1 MIEARFTLIITGEDD
16 DQIDD
21 IIQALLP
28 HGKTYPEYPIISI
41 GETSR
46 ERRD

>member
-1 MIEARFTLIITGEDD
+1 MIEARYLLIITGDDD

-28 HGKTYPEYPIISI
+28 LGKTYPAYPIVSI
-41 GETSR
+41 CETSR
-46 ERRD
+46 ERKG